1 MRALL
6 FVMLASLAAC
16 APSVDQPST
25 EEEQDVVDAFTG
37 ELVMLGETPTP
48 GSELRIRV
56 YRDPGHEVANRYY
69 ISAGCRD
76 SGFLDKADGR
86 YWSGTAPAKNG
97 DMAEF
102 LSKMRLDAHCPA
114 EDPQRYVR
122 LMEIM
127 REGATL
133 TFDADHTTATFT
145 APSKGAAAFE
155 RASIVID

>member
-1 MRALL
+1 MRIARFL
-6 FVMLASLAAC
+6 MLASLAAC
-16 APSVDQPST
+16 APSV
-25 EEEQDVVDAFTG
+25 EEEPRPVDAFTG
-37 ELVMLGETPTP
+37 ELMMLGEAPTP

-56 YRDPGHEVANRYY
+56 YRDPGHEVANRYF

-97 DMAEF
+97 EMAEH

-114 EDPQRYVR
+114 EDPERYLR

-133 TFDADHTTATFT
+133 TFDADQTTATFT
-145 APSKGAAAFE
+145 APTKGAAAFR
-155 RASIVID
+155 RAPVVID